1 MEHFSDHHQSKYT
14 FLSVMGKFVIARG
27 ADKFTYLLELNENLE
42 TISQVRIGDDETW
55 NFGYDTSTK
64 F

>member
-1 MEHFSDHHQSKYT
+1 
-14 FLSVMGKFVIARG
+14 MGKFVIARG

-42 TISQVRIGDDETW
+42 TISQVRIGDDDTW